1 MGILDQLVSISEEFV
16 WQALFNPQLHFRR
29 EYDCDRLLPGMS
41 RRLVG
46 VCSAS
51 RRDAGNIAIDC
62 LLAGFLSALECRE
75 HVSRRRVG
83 RRVRFPAPPYHIALP
98 DHRSPLISI

>member
-1 MGILDQLVSISEEFV
+1 MAFF
-16 WQALFNPQLHFRR
+16 LFNPQLHFRR
-29 EYDCDRLLPGMS
+29 EYDCDRLLRGIG

-51 RRDAGNIAIDC
+51 RLDAGKIAIDC

-75 HVSRRRVG
+75 HTSAAAGSVVGSVSQPRH
-83 RRVRFPAPPYHIALP
+83 AI
-98 DHRSPLISI
+98 